1 MAIATINSI
10 PFLASWNFRHIVSV
24 NPIKKIHEINKK
36 FNYPAIE
43 IGSLLLY
50 GGNKYGN
57 I

>member
-1 MAIATINSI
+1 M
-10 PFLASWNFRHIVSV
+10 PFLASWNFSHIVSF
-24 NPIKKIHEINKK
+24 NPIRKIHEINKK
-36 FNYPAIE
+36 FNYQVVE